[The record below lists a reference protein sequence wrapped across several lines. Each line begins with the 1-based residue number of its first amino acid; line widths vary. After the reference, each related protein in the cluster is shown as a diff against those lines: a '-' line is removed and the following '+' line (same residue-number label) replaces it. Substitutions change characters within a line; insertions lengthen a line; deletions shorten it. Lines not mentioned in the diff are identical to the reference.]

1 VSLAPHNFLRYNSH
15 ILIPEI
21 SENGQE
27 MIRKS
32 RVLVIGLGGLGCPVS
47 TYLAASGV
55 GCLGLCDFDC
65 VERSNIQR
73 QLLFSERDIGIPKV
87 QVAREKVMNLNPD
100 VLVESYEM
108 KFNELVDELNYD
120 IFIDCTDNMET
131 KLLLNDYCY
140 KSKKYFISAAAS
152 RLEGQ
157 LIGFDF
163 KKHRKCCLRCIFDHD
178 SSHQFNCADVGI
190 LIPVLGVMGC
200 LQVTMAINMILDK
213 FAKHAV
219 LSRFDSI
226 RNEWIEL
233 KGNTLNHCQ
242 VCGF

>member
-1 VSLAPHNFLRYNSH
+1 MSLAPHNFLRFSSH

-108 KFNELVDELNYD
+108 KFNELVDDLNYD

-213 FAKHAV
+213 FAKHAA
-219 LSRFDSI
+219 LSRFDST

>member
-1 VSLAPHNFLRYNSH
+1 MSLAPHNFLRYNSH

-140 KSKKYFISAAAS
+140 ESKKYFISAAAS

>member
-1 VSLAPHNFLRYNSH
+1 
-15 ILIPEI
+15 
-21 SENGQE
+21 
-27 MIRKS
+27 MIREA